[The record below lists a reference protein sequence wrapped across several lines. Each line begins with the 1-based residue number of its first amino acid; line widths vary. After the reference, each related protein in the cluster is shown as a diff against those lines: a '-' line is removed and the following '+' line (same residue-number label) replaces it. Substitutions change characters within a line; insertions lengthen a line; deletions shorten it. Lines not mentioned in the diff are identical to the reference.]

1 MRTHASNAGIK
12 LDQTQKGGHI
22 DVGAFAFMIIG
33 RDAYI
38 VKI

>member
-1 MRTHASNAGIK
+1 MHTHASNAGIK
-12 LDQTQKGGHI
+12 LDQTPKGGHI
-22 DVGAFAFMIIG
+22 AVGAYTFMIIG